1 LYEACQIVPLDL
13 PAIDLSADFEN
24 IELAAQFR
32 QLGLES
38 LPERDANE
46 DPPLKRRKV
55 HKEDDLFDQTVTSLY
70 SLLGA
75 QKATDLDGLNQLA
88 E

>member
-1 LYEACQIVPLDL
+1 MVPPEVPVDNSVNF
-13 PAIDLSADFEN
+13 DN
-24 IELAAQFR
+24 IELAAQFH

-38 LPERDANE
+38 SPERETNDG
-46 DPPLKRRKV
+46 PPPKRRKV
-55 HKEDDLFDQTVTSLY
+55 YKEDDLFDQTVNSLY

-75 QKATDLDGLNQLA
+75 QKATDLDGLSQVA